1 VSSERDAMVSAVAG
15 PERAVRD
22 IGDLIGDRVAF
33 GPVTA
38 GPGGMATAHASGIV
52 GRLRGRRGTLPG
64 STEVHVPVQL
74 DISVQIGTRTVPVE
88 ARMTVRIGLE
98 ACLAP
103 EGDHVLVEVDE
114 LGPDDVALE
123 THSHGVG
130 GVFVRRLGNLD
141 AEIRHHVIGYVTD
154 LLETPEARELRWIP
168 LDEEDVGGFAS

>member
-38 GPGGMATAHASGIV
+38 GPGGMATAHATGIV

-114 LGPDDVALE
+114 LGPDDITLE
-123 THSHGVG
+123 THARGVG

>member
-1 VSSERDAMVSAVAG
+1 MSEQDAVLSAVAT

-22 IGDLIGDRVAF
+22 IGDLIGDRLAF

-38 GPGGMATAHASGIV
+38 GPGGMATAHATGIV
-52 GRLRGRRGTLPG
+52 GRLRGRRGRRPG

-74 DISVQIGTRTVPVE
+74 DIAVHMGARSVPVE

-114 LGPDDVALE
+114 LGPGDIALE
-123 THSHGVG
+123 THTRGVG

-141 AEIRHHVIGYVTD
+141 AEIRHHVIAYVTE
-154 LLETPEARELRWIP
+154 LLETPEARELRFIP
-168 LDEEDVGGFAS
+168 LDEEGEETA

>member
-1 VSSERDAMVSAVAG
+1 MSEQDAIVSAVAT

-22 IGDLIGDRVAF
+22 IGDLIGDRLAF

-38 GPGGMATAHASGIV
+38 GPGGMATAHATGIV
-52 GRLRGRRGTLPG
+52 GRLRGRR

-74 DISVQIGTRTVPVE
+74 DIAVHMGARSVPVE
-88 ARMTVRIGLE
+88 AKMTVRIGLE

-114 LGPDDVALE
+114 LGPGDIALE
-123 THSHGVG
+123 THTRGVG

-141 AEIRHHVIGYVTD
+141 AEIRHHVIAYVTE
-154 LLETPEARELRWIP
+154 LLETPEARELRFIP
-168 LDEEDVGGFAS
+168 LDEEGEETA